1 MINIL
6 KEFFMT
12 DAEVRNAA
20 WDFYTMGNELA
31 SKLCILELMRRD
43 PVATKAWIDDRT
55 PEALSTIRP

>member
-43 PVATKAWIDDRT
+43 PVATKAWID
-55 PEALSTIRP
+55 EMIAA